1 MEFWQELYDMNHKA
15 ESDLD
20 GSITKADFNGKIVI
34 SDAFVVM
41 LSSNLV
47 FMSLRRSWALVI

>member
-1 MEFWQELYDMNHKA
+1 MNHKA

-34 SDAFVVM
+34 ADAFVVM

-47 FMSLRRSWALVI
+47 FMSLRGSWALVI

>member
-1 MEFWQELYDMNHKA
+1 MHTIARNRS
-15 ESDLD
+15 ESDID
-20 GSITKADFNGKIVI
+20 GFITKAEFNVKMVI

>member
-1 MEFWQELYDMNHKA
+1 M
-15 ESDLD
+15 SDLD
-20 GSITKADFNGKIVI
+20 GSITKTDFNGKMVI

-41 LSSNLV
+41 LSSNPV